1 MIKLT
6 MPATTTNQNMR
17 LLAFRAWTDATS
29 CMMGWNAVSS
39 SQSIGRSGDRGE
51 RTYSKH
57 NGRMDRDQVP
67 ANFVLLLFPHLPRS

>member
-39 SQSIGRSGDRGE
+39 SQSIGRGE

-57 NGRMDRDQVP
+57 NGRMDR
-67 ANFVLLLFPHLPRS
+67 N